1 MYVLSPKQELKSDIE
16 IVIASL
22 KNNGYIIRN
31 LKIFWSDY
39 KVMLSA
45 MKHIVKLFIM
55 FQQKQKSM

>member
-16 IVIASL
+16 IVLASV

-31 LKIFWSDY
+31 LEIFWPDY
-39 KVMLSA
+39 KVMLAA

-55 FQQKQKSM
+55 FQQK